1 VRSVEPR
8 VSARSLIVLTE
19 EPSLSKTSR
28 SSGGSM
34 LTSAFGL
41 LGVVIVGALLV
52 TAVFARPTT
61 VSTNT
66 DEVALHYSGGPFS
79 STKWLN
85 CVPQSQREWDGPY
98 DKHFK
103 YPSSQTN
110 FVFGPGGEPGYEQG
124 ITFVSKDGI
133 EMTVY
138 GVANVLLNTECEVLR
153 QFHDLI
159 GNRYGAYLDGDGS
172 RSAGWTNKVLP
183 IYIGKPLNTAI
194 DRASQAYNYKAL
206 YNDPNV
212 KAQWERDVLEA
223 LPELVNRQ
231 TDGEE
236 DFFINF
242 ALTLEKPEPPQSIKD
257 ALLKEQSDVAS
268 ANARKAEAEAQQ
280 AAAEA
285 QIQVE
290 KANAAQIEELV
301 KVLGLNGYLRK
312 LAIENGQNPFQPQT
326 DSLIANP

>member
-1 VRSVEPR
+1 M
-8 VSARSLIVLTE
+8 
-19 EPSLSKTSR
+19 PSTAKTLMKS
-28 SSGGSM
+28 
-34 LTSAFGL
+34 TFGF
-41 LGVVIVGALLV
+41 IAGALFISLLV
-52 TAVFARPTT
+52 VALFARPTT

-79 STKWLN
+79 STKWIN
-85 CVPQSQREWDGPY
+85 CVDPSTREWDGPY
-98 DKHFK
+98 DRHFK
-103 YPSSQTN
+103 YPDSQTN
-110 FVFGPGGEPGYEQG
+110 FVFGPGGEPGYEEG
-124 ITFVSKDGI
+124 IKFVSKDGI

-138 GVANVLLNTECEVLR
+138 GVANFLLATECQTLR

-159 GNRYGAYLDGDGS
+159 GNRYGAYLDNDGS

-183 IYIGKPLNTAI
+183 IYVGKPLNTAI

-212 KAQWERDVLEA
+212 KAQWERDVLAA

-231 TDGEE
+231 TDGDE

-268 ANARKAEAEAQQ
+268 ANARKAEAEAQE
-280 AAAEA
+280 AAAQA
-285 QIQVE
+285 QIAVE
-290 KANAAQIEELV
+290 KANAAQIRELV

>member
-1 VRSVEPR
+1 MPR
-8 VSARSLIVLTE
+8 TVKTVMKSTFGFIAGALFISLLIV
-19 EPSLSKTSR
+19 
-28 SSGGSM
+28 
-34 LTSAFGL
+34 
-41 LGVVIVGALLV
+41 AL
-52 TAVFARPTT
+52 FARPTT

-79 STKWLN
+79 STKWIN
-85 CVPQSQREWDGPY
+85 CVEPSKREWDGPY
-98 DKHFK
+98 DRHFK
-103 YPSSQTN
+103 YPDSQTN
-110 FVFGPGGEPGYEQG
+110 FVFGPGGEPGYEEG
-124 ITFVSKDGI
+124 IKFVSKDGI

-138 GVANVLLNTECEVLR
+138 GVANFLLATECQTLR

-159 GNRYGAYLDGDGS
+159 GNRYGAYLDNDGS

-183 IYIGKPLNTAI
+183 IYVGKPLNTAI

-212 KAQWERDVLEA
+212 KAQWERDVLAA

-231 TDGEE
+231 TDGDE

-268 ANARKAEAEAQQ
+268 ANARKAEAEAQE
-280 AAAEA
+280 AAAQA
-285 QIQVE
+285 QIAVE
-290 KANAAQIEELV
+290 KANAAQIRELV

>member
-1 VRSVEPR
+1 MPR
-8 VSARSLIVLTE
+8 TAKTVMKSTLGFIAGALFISLLIV
-19 EPSLSKTSR
+19 
-28 SSGGSM
+28 
-34 LTSAFGL
+34 
-41 LGVVIVGALLV
+41 AL
-52 TAVFARPTT
+52 FARPTT

-79 STKWLN
+79 STKWIN
-85 CVPQSQREWDGPY
+85 CVEPSKREWNGPY
-98 DKHFK
+98 DRHFK
-103 YPSSQTN
+103 YPDSQTN
-110 FVFGPGGEPGYEQG
+110 FVFGPGGEPGYEEG
-124 ITFVSKDGI
+124 IKFVSKDGI

-138 GVANVLLNTECEVLR
+138 GVANFLLATECQTLR

-159 GNRYGAYLDGDGS
+159 GNRYGAYLDNDGS

-183 IYIGKPLNTAI
+183 IYVGKPLNTAI

-212 KAQWERDVLEA
+212 KAQWERDVLAA

-231 TDGEE
+231 TDGDE

-268 ANARKAEAEAQQ
+268 ANARKAEAEAQE
-280 AAAEA
+280 AAAQA
-285 QIQVE
+285 QIAVE
-290 KANAAQIEELV
+290 KANAAQIRELV
-301 KVLGLNGYLRK
+301 KVLGLGGYLRK

>member
-1 VRSVEPR
+1 MPR
-8 VSARSLIVLTE
+8 TA
-19 EPSLSKTSR
+19 KTVMKS
-28 SSGGSM
+28 
-34 LTSAFGL
+34 TFGF
-41 LGVVIVGALLV
+41 IAGALFISLFIV
-52 TAVFARPTT
+52 ALFARPTT

-79 STKWLN
+79 STKWIN
-85 CVPQSQREWDGPY
+85 CVEPSKREWDGPY
-98 DKHFK
+98 DRHFK
-103 YPSSQTN
+103 YPDSQTN
-110 FVFGPGGEPGYEQG
+110 FVFGPGGEPGYEEG
-124 ITFVSKDGI
+124 IKFVSKDGI

-138 GVANVLLNTECEVLR
+138 GVANFLLATECQTLR

-159 GNRYGAYLDGDGS
+159 GNRYGAYLNDDGS

-183 IYIGKPLNTAI
+183 IYVGKPLNTAI

-212 KAQWERDVLEA
+212 KAQWERDVLAA

-231 TDGEE
+231 TDGDE

-268 ANARKAEAEAQQ
+268 ANARKAEAEAQE
-280 AAAEA
+280 AAAQA
-285 QIQVE
+285 QIAVE
-290 KANAAQIEELV
+290 KANAAQIRELV

>member
-1 VRSVEPR
+1 MPR
-8 VSARSLIVLTE
+8 TAKTVMKSTFGFIAGALFISLLIV
-19 EPSLSKTSR
+19 
-28 SSGGSM
+28 
-34 LTSAFGL
+34 
-41 LGVVIVGALLV
+41 AL
-52 TAVFARPTT
+52 FARPTT

-79 STKWLN
+79 STKWIN
-85 CVPQSQREWDGPY
+85 CVEPSKREWDGPY
-98 DKHFK
+98 DRHFK
-103 YPSSQTN
+103 YPDSQTN
-110 FVFGPGGEPGYEQG
+110 FVFGPGGEPGYEEG
-124 ITFVSKDGI
+124 IKFVSKDGI

-138 GVANVLLNTECEVLR
+138 GVANFLLATECQTLR

-159 GNRYGAYLDGDGS
+159 GNRYGAYLDDDGS
-172 RSAGWTNKVLP
+172 RSVGWTNKVLP
-183 IYIGKPLNTAI
+183 IYVGKPLNTAI

-212 KAQWERDVLEA
+212 KAQWERDVLAA

-231 TDGEE
+231 TDGDE

-268 ANARKAEAEAQQ
+268 ANARKAEAEAQE
-280 AAAEA
+280 AAAQA
-285 QIQVE
+285 QIAVE
-290 KANAAQIEELV
+290 KANAAQIRELV